1 MTEKK
6 INARLGILIL
16 IVFLVTLSRLV
27 PYLFGIEETFNFSPL
42 AAVALFGGAYF
53 ANRINAVLF
62 PLIALWVS
70 NLILDN
76 VFLAQYYDG
85 LALFANW
92 EVYVAILA
100 IIGLAIAL
108 LKKVT
113 LPRVIGVSLLAS
125 IVFFLVT
132 NFMVWVSSGMYP
144 PTFEGLVECYVL
156 AVPFFKNTLFGDLVF
171 SLILFGAFEW
181 AVSRFPSFQAETA

>member
-16 IVFLVTLSRLV
+16 IVFLVALSRLV
-27 PYLFGIEETFNFSPL
+27 PYLLNIEETFNFSPL

-53 ANRINAVLF
+53 TNRINAVLF
-62 PLIALWVS
+62 PLIALWIS

-76 VFLAQYYDG
+76 VFLSQYYDG
-85 LALFANW
+85 FTLFANW
-92 EVYVAILA
+92 EVYVAIIA
-100 IIGLAIAL
+100 IVGLAVSV

-113 LPRVIGVSLLAS
+113 LPRVIGASLLAS
-125 IVFFLVT
+125 IAFYLVT
-132 NFMVWVSSGMYP
+132 NFIVWISSGMFP
-144 PTFEGLVECYVL
+144 TTFEGLVECYTL
-156 AVPFFKNTLFGDLVF
+156 AVPFFRNTLIGDLVF
-171 SLILFGAFEW
+171 SIIFFGAFEW

>member
-100 IIGLAIAL
+100 IIGLGIAL

-125 IVFFLVT
+125 IVSSWQPILWYGSVLVACILH
-132 NFMVWVSSGMYP
+132 
-144 PTFEGLVECYVL
+144 TFEGLVECYVL
-156 AVPFFKNTLFGDLVF
+156 AVPFLKIHCLEIWFF
-171 SLILFGAFEW
+171 SIILFGAF
-181 AVSRFPSFQAETA
+181 